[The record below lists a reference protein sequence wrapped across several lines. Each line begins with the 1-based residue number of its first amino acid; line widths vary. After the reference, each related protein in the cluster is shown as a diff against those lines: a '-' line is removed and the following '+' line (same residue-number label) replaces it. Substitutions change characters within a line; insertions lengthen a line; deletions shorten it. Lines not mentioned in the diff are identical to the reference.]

1 MPLSHQQITALER
14 LSALRLSGVV
24 TDAEF
29 AELKSK
35 IMKETDSNGSVGN
48 DVVAA
53 STAPMPLVQ
62 PNPHIEPIQIETVG
76 EYDVINRP
84 INIVKIAVVA
94 GIEACGLKAAV
105 QDNPVL
111 IQTVGGT
118 MRFNGTGVAVALRE
132 RDTSTILEWG
142 TFYTSGGLQSPQK
155 ILETVSKSIYNALRS
170 MPSTNQGSDQ
180 DWRPAFDA
188 KVKQYWIKAKA
199 NGNISEVT
207 DELVHLAAKFVV
219 QRGLATQAMLERVL
233 GITEKQYFVIR
244 QQLVDFSVINPS
256 GQVVMTLNEL
266 NQVLKKMGSETSA
279 SGEDHKEGF
288 DGDQDEG
295 LDVGSD
301 DSDEALLKRGMEL
314 VVRSQIG
321 STSMLQSKLGVS
333 FARAG
338 RVMDLLEQNGIV
350 GPNTGS
356 KAREVLMT
364 VEEYESL

>member
-1 MPLSHQQITALER
+1 MPLSHQQIAALER
-14 LSALRLSGVV
+14 LSALRSSGVV

-35 IMKETDSNGSVGN
+35 IMKETDSNGSVRN
-48 DVVAA
+48 NVVVAMG
-53 STAPMPLVQ
+53 TPMPLVE
-62 PNPHIEPIQIETVG
+62 PKPHVEPIQIEGDG
-76 EYDVINRP
+76 EYVVINRP
-84 INIVKIAVVA
+84 INMVKTAVVA

-111 IQTVGGT
+111 IRTVGGT

-142 TFYTSGGLQSPQK
+142 TFYTSGGLQSPRK
-155 ILETVSKSIYNALRS
+155 ILETVSKSIYSALYS
-170 MPSTNQGSDQ
+170 MPSPNSGSDQ

-199 NGNISEVT
+199 NGNFTEVT

-233 GITEKQYFVIR
+233 NITEKQYFVIR
-244 QQLVDFSVINPS
+244 QQLEDLSVINPS

-266 NQVLKKMGSETSA
+266 NQVLKKMGTQTSA
-279 SGEDHKEGF
+279 SGEGDVDGF
-288 DGDQDEG
+288 DDDEDEG
-295 LDVGSD
+295 VDVVSD

-314 VVRSQIG
+314 VVRSQMS
-321 STSMLQSKLGVS
+321 STSMLQRKLGIS

-338 RVMDLLEQNGIV
+338 RLIDLLEQQGIV
-350 GPNTGS
+350 GPSVGS
-356 KAREVLMT
+356 KARDVLMT
-364 VEEYESL
+364 VEEFESL